1 MGPGFTAY
9 GGPLMTLTKFNDFG
23 ELYRAAFAETDAQ
36 RKLSLLHE
44 VQMII
49 NKDGIESNDEPGVET
64 EAA

>member
-1 MGPGFTAY
+1 
-9 GGPLMTLTKFNDFG
+9 MTLTKFNDFG